1 MPVLVVNNIAI
12 YSEIPSIHEHLS
24 TIISASKFHNFIY
37 SIDKKILCVKSVKII
52 AVKWFCNPAMPTP
65 DKLGFV
71 YMEVNAT
78 DNRTGKEVPGVVF
91 LRGCAVAVYIRIEV
105 EGKKYVVLTK
115 QVRVP
120 MGGLVEEI
128 PAGMMDDNSCFAGVA
143 IKEISEE
150 TGLKPPSFNSLIQ
163 LGDPIKP
170 SAGGCDEQIQLFFW
184 ETKVS
189 SENLEKMKTKI
200 FGAPDENESIQLIF
214 VPIEDYEARL
224 LTMGDV
230 KATCAHLYAKNMGLL
245 EEFNKVKTCKFWR

>member
-1 MPVLVVNNIAI
+1 MPNVVVNDITI
-12 YSEIPSIHEHLS
+12 YSDVPSIDEHLN
-24 TIISASKFHNFIY
+24 IIVSAPKFLSFIH
-37 SIDKKILCVKSVKII
+37 SIDKEILFVKDVKII
-52 AVKWFCNPAMPTP
+52 AVKWFCNPANPVP
-65 DKLGFV
+65 ERLGFL

-78 DNRTGKEVPGVVF
+78 DKRTGKEVPGSVF
-91 LRGCAVAVYIRIEV
+91 LRGGAVAVYIRVEV

-115 QVRVP
+115 QIRVP

-128 PAGMMDDNSCFAGVA
+128 PAGMMDEKSCFAGVA

-150 TGLKPPSFNSLIQ
+150 TGLEPPSFNSLVS

-184 ETKVS
+184 ETQVS
-189 SENLEKMKTKI
+189 PENLEKMKKKI
-200 FGAPDENESIQLIF
+200 FGAPDENESIQLVF
-214 VPIEDYEARL
+214 VPIEDYETRL

-245 EEFNKVKTCKFWR
+245 EEFNKVKKCKFWV